1 MKKLSYRIIIS
12 GIKEDI
18 EALCKHK
25 GITDPEYIKTVR
37 QKVDDYKGYQAFAAW
52 LYIRNIEPESI
63 VAALDKYVKS
73 RQLDPSKIKI
83 SKDKNSIS
91 INDKVFEDPIIYL

>member
-1 MKKLSYRIIIS
+1 MDFCYATCLKMKKYSYRIIIS

-37 QKVDDYKGYQAFAAW
+37 QKDSSVLMFAAM
-52 LYIRNIEPESI
+52 NSF
-63 VAALDKYVKS
+63 AKS
-73 RQLDPSKIKI
+73 MQNQKT
-83 SKDKNSIS
+83 
-91 INDKVFEDPIIYL
+91 